1 MKIKNVLF
9 VLAIVIIAASS
20 CTNKQKSQQDQVQE
34 FRSQLTYN
42 DTTAMLQMC
51 DNAMELLKQQKY
63 DEVIASL
70 YVYDDSTKSVSS
82 LSEITANS
90 YRRMF
95 EMFPVLEFE
104 REYFSFL
111 LEGCNDVKYN
121 VTFNKVQETGEAL
134 KTAYMFNPVK
144 IAGEWKLCVKTV
156 KDANQNSINMN
167 D

>member
-9 VLAIVIIAASS
+9 VLAIVIIAVSS

-42 DTTAMLQMC
+42 DTTAMLQLC

-63 DEVIASL
+63 DEVISSM

-82 LSEITANS
+82 LSEKTATS

-95 EMFPVLEFE
+95 MMFPVLDYK
-104 REYFSFL
+104 REYYSFL

-121 VTFNKVQETGEAL
+121 VTFKILQDTGEEL

-144 IAGEWKLCVKTV
+144 VAGEWKLCIKTA
-156 KDANQNSINMN
+156 KDANENTLNN
-167 D
+167 K